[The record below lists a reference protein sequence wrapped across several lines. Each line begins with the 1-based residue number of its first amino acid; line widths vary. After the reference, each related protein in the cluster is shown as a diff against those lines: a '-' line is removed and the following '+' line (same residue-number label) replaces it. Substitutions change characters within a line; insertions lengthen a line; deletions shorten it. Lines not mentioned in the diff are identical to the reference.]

1 MRVSTILFAILSA
14 RRRSL
19 LTDRGVNPSDSVDV
33 ATVASFASFL
43 CSATRDASRLS
54 RRRSRRASRAS
65 ATPAETGAR
74 DNELA
79 SSAASSRTESTRASA
94 RAATR
99 FCRRAS
105 RALNTA
111 SSASSASRARA
122 RRSFR
127 VGTSSPSR
135 PCRSSCARA
144 NASSRRPFCR
154 LLRRSRAPRAA
165 SSSYASSSTPRAR
178 PPSVARVPAAAVVNP
193 PSATAVDGET
203 PYATIV
209 MMIANVA
216 VLAMVSQRY
225 ERRRHADDRGDEA
238 PTPFD
243 AATSTSRSVVVGA
256 NAPPSPREGV
266 ARSAA
271 RSPDDISALGARPG
285 TAQIGR
291 ASTTRARLRS
301 NMARRWAIA
310 PAVARHTSTRGRR
323 RCRGATGAE
332 RDIGSAPRV
341 RTSECARAWTARR
354 VGARVNTLRYGA
366 RRWRRERIA
375 RAVDGR

>member
-14 RRRSL
+14 RRRSV

-203 PYATIV
+203 PRATIV

-238 PTPFD
+238 PTPFEP
-243 AATSTSRSVVVGA
+243 AASTSRSVVVRA
-256 NAPPSPREGV
+256 NAPPSSREGV

-271 RSPDDISALGARPG
+271 RSPEDISALGARPR
-285 TAQIGR
+285 TVRIGR
-291 ASTTRARLRS
+291 ASSTRARAALERGG
-301 NMARRWAIA
+301 RWAGDRGSGG
-310 PAVARHTSTRGRR
+310 RHTSTRGRR
-323 RCRGATGAE
+323 DGVEERRARRETRERAARSKASARARGR
-332 RDIGSAPRV
+332 RDGSA
-341 RTSECARAWTARR
+341 RA
-354 VGARVNTLRYGA
+354 
-366 RRWRRERIA
+366 
-375 RAVDGR
+375 

>member
-1 MRVSTILFAILSA
+1 
-14 RRRSL
+14 
-19 LTDRGVNPSDSVDV
+19 
-33 ATVASFASFL
+33 
-43 CSATRDASRLS
+43 
-54 RRRSRRASRAS
+54 
-65 ATPAETGAR
+65 
-74 DNELA
+74 
-79 SSAASSRTESTRASA
+79 
-94 RAATR
+94 
-99 FCRRAS
+99 
-105 RALNTA
+105 
-111 SSASSASRARA
+111 
-122 RRSFR
+122 
-127 VGTSSPSR
+127 
-135 PCRSSCARA
+135 
-144 NASSRRPFCR
+144 
-154 LLRRSRAPRAA
+154 
-165 SSSYASSSTPRAR
+165 
-178 PPSVARVPAAAVVNP
+178 
-193 PSATAVDGET
+193 
-203 PYATIV
+203 